1 MSNYDRAIYKTIND
15 EIQLCL
21 IIRYKTIEDI
31 TLFNYD
37 RAIYKIIDDEIQLC
51 LMITQTIYKTIDDEI
66 QLCLI
71 MIELYIKQLMMKYNF
86 V

>member
-1 MSNYDRAIYKTIND
+1 MIELYIKNTIWWWNTTIATNYDRA
-15 EIQLCL
+15 
-21 IIRYKTIEDI
+21 
-31 TLFNYD
+31 
-37 RAIYKIIDDEIQLC
+37 
-51 LMITQTIYKTIDDEI
+51 IYKTIDDEI

>member
-1 MSNYDRAIYKTIND
+1 MFNDDRAIYKTIND

-21 IIRYKTIEDI
+21 IMIELYI
-31 TLFNYD
+31 KQLMMKYNFANYD
-37 RAIYKIIDDEIQLC
+37 RA
-51 LMITQTIYKTIDDEI
+51 IYKTIDDEI

>member
-1 MSNYDRAIYKTIND
+1 MMKYNFVYIYDRAIKQD
-15 EIQLCL
+15 GEIQLCIKQL
-21 IIRYKTIEDI
+21 WWK
-31 TLFNYD
+31 
-37 RAIYKIIDDEIQLC
+37 AIYK
-51 LMITQTIYKTIDDEI
+51 TNEI

>member
-1 MSNYDRAIYKTIND
+1 MINYDRAIYKTIND

-21 IIRYKTIEDI
+21 IMSRAIYKTIDDWNT

-37 RAIYKIIDDEIQLC
+37 SA
-51 LMITQTIYKTIDDEI
+51 IYKTINDEI

>member
-1 MSNYDRAIYKTIND
+1 MFNYDRAIYKTIND

-21 IIRYKTIEDI
+21 IINKWWNTIFNYDRAI
-31 TLFNYD
+31 YIKQWWRSTTLFNYD
-37 RAIYKIIDDEIQLC
+37 RAIYKR
-51 LMITQTIYKTIDDEI
+51 IDDEI

>member
-1 MSNYDRAIYKTIND
+1 MMKYNLFNYDRAIYKTI
-15 EIQLCL
+15 
-21 IIRYKTIEDI
+21 
-31 TLFNYD
+31 
-37 RAIYKIIDDEIQLC
+37 DDG
-51 LMITQTIYKTIDDEI
+51 I

>member
-1 MSNYDRAIYKTIND
+1 MKWYSIQFDEIDYDRA
-15 EIQLCL
+15 
-21 IIRYKTIEDI
+21 
-31 TLFNYD
+31 
-37 RAIYKIIDDEIQLC
+37 
-51 LMITQTIYKTIDDEI
+51 IYKTIDDEI